1 MVFRLPFICTS
12 QCDIEGCLLR
22 TRQLRDYAYLMLIR
36 TFETS
41 IPRNSESFHVF
52 PTENEPFVLSFD
64 L

>member
-1 MVFRLPFICTS
+1 VILK
-12 QCDIEGCLLR
+12 DAGCVSVSCMIMLIP
-22 TRQLRDYAYLMLIR
+22 MLIR
-36 TFETS
+36 TSETS